1 MGRKTISGILCAGG
15 KQFMD
20 WTAAYRLF
28 GQQRFDCSAL
38 FAPARTEVMQRID
51 SKEPLVAMLDDT
63 LLRKRGRKIT
73 GTGWRRDPLGPP
85 FCNNFV
91 WAQRFVQVSAALPED
106 GVIGRACGIP
116 IDLVHAPSA
125 QKPKKTV
132 SVEQWNKYLEDQKR
146 LRVSAVGAG
155 RIAHLRQ
162 CMDNDGSG
170 RSRKLIVSVDGGF
183 TNRTVF
189 RDLPHDTAVIG
200 RIRKDAR
207 LYVPPKELQI
217 TGRGRRR
224 FYGEPLPTPQQIRQD
239 DSIPWRKVRAYGAR
253 TLHEFDLK
261 TLDAVRWKGTGQQN
275 VRVVIIRPL
284 SYRPTK
290 KHRLLYRDPAYLLCT
305 DPELPLDRLLQ
316 AYLWR
321 WEIELNFRDEKTV
334 LGMGEAQVR
343 TENAVQSVPAF
354 IAASYAFLLLAAHN
368 SDTKPQLLPA
378 PKWRAES
385 PALRPTTIQII
396 GSLRSQLW
404 ARSLHPNL
412 PHFPSATIAHSKCSL
427 FNHPLLS
434 AALYA
439 FR

>member
-1 MGRKTISGILCAGG
+1 MGRKTISGMLCAGG

-28 GQQRFDCSAL
+28 EQQRFDSSAL
-38 FAPARTEVMQRID
+38 FAPARAEVMQRID
-51 SKEPLVAMLDDT
+51 STEPLVAMMDDT
-63 LLRKRGRKIT
+63 LLRKRGRKVT
-73 GTGWRRDPLGPP
+73 GTAWRRDPLGPP

-106 GVIGRACGIP
+106 GAIGRACGIP

-125 QKPKKTV
+125 KKPKKTAPA
-132 SVEQWNKYLEDQKR
+132 EQWNNYLEEQKR
-146 LRVSAVGAG
+146 LRVSAVGAN

-162 CMDNDGSG
+162 SMDTNGLWQN
-170 RSRKLIVSVDGGF
+170 RKLVVSVDGGF
-183 TNRTVF
+183 TNKTVF
-189 RDLPHDTAVIG
+189 RDLPHDTTAIG

-207 LYVPPKELQI
+207 LYAPPEELQSI
-217 TGRGRRR
+217 RRGRRS
-224 FYGEPLPTPQQIRQD
+224 FYGAPLQTPEQIRQD
-239 DSIPWRKVRAYGAR
+239 DSIPWIPIRAYGAR
-253 TLHEFDLK
+253 AFHEFHVK
-261 TLDAVRWKGTGQQN
+261 TVDSVRWLGTGN
-275 VRVVIIRPL
+275 RTVRVVVIRPL
-284 SYRPTK
+284 RYRPSK

-343 TENAVQSVPAF
+343 TEKAVQSVPTM

-368 SDTKPQLLPA
+368 DNTKPQLLPA
-378 PKWRAES
+378 PKWRAQA
-385 PALRPTTIQII
+385 PALRPTTVQMI
-396 GSLRSQLW
+396 GALRSQLW
-404 ARSLHPNL
+404 SRSLQTNL
-412 PHFPSATIAHSKCSL
+412 PHFVSTTPTDTKCSL
-427 FNHPLLS
+427 FNNPLLS

>member
-28 GQQRFDCSAL
+28 EQQRFDSSAL
-38 FAPARTEVMQRID
+38 FAPARVEVMRKTD
-51 SKEPLVAMLDDT
+51 SKEPLVAMMDDT
-63 LLRKRGRKIT
+63 LLRKRGRKVI

-106 GVIGRACGIP
+106 GAIGRACGIP

-125 QKPKKTV
+125 QRPKKTA
-132 SVEQWNKYLEDQKR
+132 SAEQWSNYFEHQKR
-146 LRVSAVGAG
+146 LRVSAVGAD
-155 RIAHLRQ
+155 RISHLRR
-162 CMDNDGSG
+162 CMDADSSG
-170 RSRKLIVSVDGGF
+170 HRRKLIVSVDGGF

-189 RDLPHDTAVIG
+189 RDLPHDTVAIG

-207 LYVPPKELQI
+207 LYAPPKELQI

-224 FYGEPLPTPQQIRQD
+224 FYGEPVPTPEQIRQD

-253 TLHEFDLK
+253 AFHDFDIK
-261 TLDAVRWKGTGQQN
+261 TLDAVRWQGTGQHN
-275 VRVVIIRPL
+275 VRIVIISPL
-284 SYRPTK
+284 RYRPTK

-343 TENAVQSVPAF
+343 TENAVQSVPTL
-354 IAASYAFLLLAAHN
+354 IAASYAFLLLAARN
-368 SDTKPQLLPA
+368 SNTKPQLLPA

-385 PALRPTTIQII
+385 PALRPTTVQII
-396 GSLRSQLW
+396 GALRSQLW
-404 ARSLHPNL
+404 ARSLPTNL
-412 PHFPSATIAHSKCSL
+412 PHFASPTITHTKRFL
-427 FNHPLLS
+427 FNNPLLS

-439 FR
+439 YR